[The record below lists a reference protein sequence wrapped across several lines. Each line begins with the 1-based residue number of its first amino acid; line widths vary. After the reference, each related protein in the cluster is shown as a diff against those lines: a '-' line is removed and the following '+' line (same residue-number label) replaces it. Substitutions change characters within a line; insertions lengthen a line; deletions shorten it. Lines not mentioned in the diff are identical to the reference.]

1 MGSKK
6 LLHYHKDVVELKLIN
21 WLNYECKKKD
31 ETLSHLS
38 IRLGKYKGYFHAQAK
53 KGDFTGTQLVA
64 IGNSIDINPF
74 EPYLHLLNAQARP
87 TKTETTQAQK
97 IAELEE
103 KISALEK
110 ERDWLKEVVMR
121 K

>member
-1 MGSKK
+1 MGTPKLIDSKK
-6 LLHYHKDVVELKLIN
+6 KVQQLNLKG
-21 WLNYECKKKD
+21 WLRFQLNEQD
-31 ETLSHLS
+31 LSMRKLS
-38 IRLGKYKGYFHAQAK
+38 RMMGMNDNFLQSRIQA
-53 KGDFTGTQLVA
+53 GDFKGAELVLL
-64 IGNSIDINPF
+64 GNYLNANPF

-87 TKTETTQAQK
+87 TKTETTQRQQ